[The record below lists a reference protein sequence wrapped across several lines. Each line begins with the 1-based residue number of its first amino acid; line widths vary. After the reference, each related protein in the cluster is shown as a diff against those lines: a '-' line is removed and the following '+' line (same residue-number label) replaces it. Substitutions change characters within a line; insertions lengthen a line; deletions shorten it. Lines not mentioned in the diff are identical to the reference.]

1 MNYNYEKPIKLD
13 LLKKEIQDSSIQTA
27 LDYIN
32 QSGDFVDIHFKAAL
46 STQDEQTLD
55 AIIDAH
61 DASAPFVGD
70 PQSVEVINRDPDTN
84 GLIISP
90 KWAPDG
96 WHQCL
101 HETEFET
108 SKLNSIHEKDHNGD
122 DLNWSTVK
130 FYDSAMNELTTQNA
144 IDSDCVWSVYDWMPT
159 MDYGIKAGQVS
170 QLVVPENDIYFW
182 AIGLPDVMPKL
193 FADGGIN
200 LKFVDARDPIGLSG
214 VAATVLPY
222 NGGVGTNKI
231 RFKFYHPAGLKH
243 RIQLIWEIFR
253 A

>member
-1 MNYNYEKPIKLD
+1 MIKIKNKTNENIQLHLHEFSANESIEISPAEWFQDAVIEKIASGEFVLTISEV
-13 LLKKEIQDSSIQTA
+13 EIEGIQKQIQI
-27 LDYIN
+27 L
-32 QSGDFVDIHFKAAL
+32 SGGL
-46 STQDEQTLD
+46 S
-55 AIIDAH
+55 
-61 DASAPFVGD
+61 
-70 PQSVEVINRDPDTN
+70 SVEVVNKDPDTN
-84 GLIISP
+84 GIAFSP

-108 SKLNSIHEKDHNGD
+108 SKLGSIHEKDHNGD

-130 FYDSAMNELTTQNA
+130 FYDLAMNELTTQGA
-144 IDSDCVWSVYDWMPT
+144 IDTDCVWSVYDWMPT
-159 MDYGIKAGQVS
+159 MDYAVKAGQVA
-170 QLVVPENDIYFW
+170 QLETPADNVYFW
-182 AIGLPDVMPKL
+182 AVGLPDVMPKM

-200 LKFVDARDPIGLSG
+200 LRFVAPRDPIGLSG

-222 NGGVGTNKI
+222 NGGMGTNKI
-231 RFKFYHPAGLKH
+231 RFKFYHPAGFKH